1 MEHQR
6 VRASNVRFRP
16 AQFHQSLSNVLKGIL
31 NRRVVKESH
40 RDAPYK
46 GIPPSLLFFF
56 LFFLSFF
63 PPPPFLSFF
72 PLLPLL
78 LLLTVRR
85 FDRLSL

>member
-63 PPPPFLSFF
+63 PPPFLSFF